1 MAGLSCRIPP
11 GKDTKIP
18 QWIMQGYGTLMLE
31 AIDQLHQ
38 VAPTHI
44 FVQAGVGSFAGM
56 VQGMVTAAWGE
67 NRPKVIVAEALIAD
81 CLYRSARSKEGDAIA
96 VGGDLQTVMAGLAC
110 GGRTVSAGNCCAT
123 MPTHFASCP
132 DEVAALGM
140 RMLGNPLAGDPQII
154 SGESG
159 AVTTGLLALLM
170 TSPELAQ
177 TREQLGLD
185 AHSRVLLVST
195 EGDTDPQQYLD
206 IVWGGQYP
214 GISK

>member
-1 MAGLSCRIPP
+1 
-11 GKDTKIP
+11 
-18 QWIMQGYGTLMLE
+18 
-31 AIDQLHQ
+31 
-38 VAPTHI
+38 
-44 FVQAGVGSFAGM
+44 
-56 VQGMVTAAWGE
+56 MVTAARG

-81 CLYRSARSKEGDAIA
+81 CLYRSALAKEGEA
-96 VGGDLQTVMAGLAC
+96 VAVGDLQTVMAGLAC
-110 GGRTVSAGNCCAT
+110 GEANSIGWKLLRDYADA
-123 MPTHFASCP
+123 FASCP

-140 RMLGNPLAGDPQII
+140 RMLGNPLAGDPQIT

-170 TSPELAQ
+170 TSPALAQ

-185 AHSRVLLVST
+185 AHSRVLLIST

-214 GISK
+214 GIN